1 MRVMDDFYDVTIK
14 PDGSILNVSKS
25 KDTIME
31 TELSQA
37 EVVAG
42 QASVMQLSAPMVLS
56 SENPSDSI
64 VDSKNYI
71 QLVKKDGQIIPVQF
85 IETTHHHEEPEIE
98 GFEYNYLEITC
109 MNLLDG
115 SFIDYDS
122 IISVEYA
129 DEL

>member
-1 MRVMDDFYDVTIK
+1 M
-14 PDGSILNVSKS
+14 
-25 KDTIME
+25 
-31 TELSQA
+31 
-37 EVVAG
+37 AG
-42 QASVMQLSAPMVLS
+42 QASVIQLSAPMVLS

-85 IETTHHHEEPEIE
+85 VETTYHHEEPEIE
-98 GFEYNYLEITC
+98 GFESNYLEITC